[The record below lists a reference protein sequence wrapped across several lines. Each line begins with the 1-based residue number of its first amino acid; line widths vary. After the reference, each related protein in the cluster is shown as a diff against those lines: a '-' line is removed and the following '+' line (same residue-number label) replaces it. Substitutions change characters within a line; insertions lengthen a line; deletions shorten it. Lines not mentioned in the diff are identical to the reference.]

1 MRQRAEIFEGTLGTL
16 KGFKAQVHIDPAV
29 TPRFCKA
36 RTIPYA
42 YRTMVDAEL
51 DRLVE
56 QGILT
61 PVQVA
66 EWAAPIVPVLK
77 SDKSVRICSDFKKT
91 VKQALKVDGCSIPKI
106 EDLFCP

>member
-1 MRQRAEIFEGTLGTL
+1 MQKFSSTL

-42 YRTMVDAEL
+42 YRALVDAEL

-56 QGILT
+56 QGILS
-61 PVQVA
+61 PVQFA

-77 SDKSVRICSDFKKT
+77 SDKKSVRICGDFKN
-91 VKQALKVDGCSIPKI
+91 S
-106 EDLFCP
+106 

>member
-1 MRQRAEIFEGTLGTL
+1 M

-29 TPRFCKA
+29 TTRFCKT

-42 YRTMVDAEL
+42 YRALVDAEL

-56 QGILT
+56 QGALS
-61 PVQVA
+61 PVQFT

-77 SDKSVRICSDFKKT
+77 SDKKSVRICGDRHQK
-91 VKQALKVDGCSIPKI
+91 
-106 EDLFCP
+106 